1 MGISETCSVCG
12 GAFDVQFR
20 YQMEERDGGFSF
32 YCSQKCLEKSQVT
45 GADQGGS
52 AAVTCDACAKR
63 FQPDLVSQVLYLAG
77 RRRYAC
83 SMGCRTQLLRE
94 ANGVR
99 LGEIAAQ
106 ASVAPPV
113 SSKRGEDA
121 PVSSKARS
129 ARGSADGQVRV
140 AAAAK
145 PQVQAS
151 MQAPAAVAVPVVPQ
165 TKRPGAALQDAKG

>member
-12 GAFDVQFR
+12 GEFDVQFR

-83 SMGCRTQLLRE
+83 SIGCRTQLLRE
-94 ANGVR
+94 AKGVR

-106 ASVAPPV
+106 VAGPEVAEAARGGEAPMNVPTMESPKPSLVPPV
-113 SSKRGEDA
+113 SSKRGED
-121 PVSSKARS
+121 
-129 ARGSADGQVRV
+129 
-140 AAAAK
+140 
-145 PQVQAS
+145 
-151 MQAPAAVAVPVVPQ
+151 
-165 TKRPGAALQDAKG
+165 